1 VLLTRYYEC
10 KGERTKEYGM
20 EGAHSIPKKV
30 RNKSFLNQK
39 PTGKNS
45 ASIENNTEMEL
56 KSYRVRY

>member
-1 VLLTRYYEC
+1 
-10 KGERTKEYGM
+10 M